1 MNAREAMEALLE
13 GKILTAYGTVDYRLN
28 DTGIIEHRGHTAP
41 AWHEYPTFMNNNPK
55 IVEEY
60 PLTFKEAVMAMLDG
74 KIVVSEYY
82 SGLRNKFN
90 DGKFFHAIAYEHDW
104 DVTYEFSY
112 GETVCKWKVV
122 EE

>member
-13 GKILTAYGTVDYRLN
+13 GKTLCTENYKYKLN
-28 DTGIIEHRGHTAP
+28 DEGNVVESFTMKDD
-41 AWHEYPTFMNNNPK
+41 WHNICTFINNSK
-55 IVEEY
+55 LKEEY
-60 PLTFKEAVMAMLDG
+60 SLTFKEAVIAMLDG